1 MNDILT
7 PCILQTVIIC
17 CTIIILGLIGVSAYR
32 VYVNDKR
39 TWGSYIFSAS
49 VLLILAIAIFS
60 FCFCGNRNV
69 LDFISLASALISI
82 ILAVVT
88 IIYSYFINS
97 RSSGQIDQLNKAA
110 QAVSKA
116 TLSYTESAESLQE
129 NIRKIIETV
138 NNVEIKTD
146 NIIGQ
151 LAKQQGNPAE
161 NKISDI
167 LKEDSSARSKSKQPD
182 TSINEYVDNYV
193 KISSPLGI
201 MAMYACI
208 KADEL
213 NKREFPLNTFLDDG
227 NLVAYWGGFLVAT
240 TSAGLIQVFI
250 DFNTSSIKVL
260 GCTEIIKHYVYGW
273 ISKSNLNQVVGLKE
287 LKEKIDL
294 YFSESNK
301 SEDTTEH
308 K

>member
-110 QAVSKA
+110 RDVSEA
-116 TLSYTESAESLQE
+116 TLSYTKSAESLQE

-146 NIIGQ
+146 NIIGH
-151 LAKQQGNPAE
+151 LAKQQGNPND
-161 NKISDI
+161 NKFPNKD
-167 LKEDSSARSKSKQPD
+167 RKQKD
-182 TSINEYVDNYV
+182 NFDVNTYVDNYV

-201 MAMYACI
+201 IAMYACI
-208 KADEL
+208 KAYETDNKEFLL
-213 NKREFPLNTFLDDG
+213 NAFFDDG
-227 NLVAYWGGFLVAT
+227 NLAAYCGGFLIAT
-240 TSAGLIQVFI
+240 TSAGFIQVLI

-273 ISKSNLNQVVGLKE
+273 ISKFNISQVAGLKE

-301 SEDTTEH
+301 AEDTTEH

>member
-1 MNDILT
+1 MNEILT
-7 PCILQTVIIC
+7 PRILQTIIIC
-17 CTIIILGLIGVSAYR
+17 CTIIIAGIIAVSAYR
-32 VYVNDKR
+32 INKQQQR
-39 TWGSYIFSAS
+39 SWASYIFSAS
-49 VLLILAIAIFS
+49 ILLVLVIVIFS
-60 FCFCGNRNV
+60 YCFCKDRDV

-82 ILAVVT
+82 ILAIVT
-88 IIYSYFINS
+88 IIYSYFTNS
-97 RSSGQIDQLNKAA
+97 RSTGQIDRLNKAA
-110 QAVSKA
+110 EDVSKA

-146 NIIGQ
+146 NIIGH
-151 LAKQQGNPAE
+151 LAKQQGNPND
-161 NKISDI
+161 NKFPNKDQ
-167 LKEDSSARSKSKQPD
+167 KQKD
-182 TSINEYVDNYV
+182 NFDVNTYVDNYV

-208 KADEL
+208 KAYETDNKEFLL
-213 NKREFPLNTFLDDG
+213 NAFFDDG
-227 NLVAYWGGFLVAT
+227 NLAAYCGGFLIAT
-240 TSAGLIQVFI
+240 TSAGFIQVLI

-273 ISKSNLNQVVGLKE
+273 VSKFNISQVAGLKE

-301 SEDTTEH
+301 AEDTTEH